1 MFNRQRANGLCYLRH
16 CIMNMRRSLNNQNR
30 LTHICISKLLTC
42 LTPGHYLIQ
51 SLHIINRA
59 LENISQIQIKLKLLL
74 NKKMNWKMPST
85 TWRLFYVGMKVFT
98 KPCCVPY
105 ARHPA
110 LGLVPQWRLPGAQSV
125 WKTPSRGTYQL
136 QAPLIWTY
144 MNICIF
150 TIINWTKLINTTP
163 KGLYYIGR
171 HCWACCFGI

>member
-1 MFNRQRANGLCYLRH
+1 MFNRQRANGLFYLRH

-51 SLHIINRA
+51 SLHISNRA
-59 LENISQIQIKLKLLL
+59 LEKISQIQIKLKLLL

-85 TWRLFYVGMKVFT
+85 TWRLFYGGMKVFT

-110 LGLVPQWRLPGAQSV
+110 LGLVPQWRMYTWSPVCLKDPVSWNLPTAGS
-125 WKTPSRGTYQL
+125 PHMDIHEYL
-136 QAPLIWTY
+136 Y
-144 MNICIF
+144 FHDN
-150 TIINWTKLINTTP
+150 KLD
-163 KGLYYIGR
+163 KVD
-171 HCWACCFGI
+171 